1 MEVTLLY
8 FDGCPNW
15 QTADKRLAAL
25 ADELGVTVAHRKVTT
40 PNEAEAVGFRG
51 SPTILVDGR
60 DPFARGD
67 EPIGLS
73 CRIYQTP
80 DGPAGAPTSAQL
92 RAVLA
97 TGTGEGVR

>member
-1 MEVTLLY
+1 MTEVTLLY

-15 QTADKRLAAL
+15 RATDERLRAL
-25 ADELGVTVAHRKVTT
+25 QDELGFSVERQKVDTAE
-40 PNEAEAVGFRG
+40 EAERIGFRG

-67 EPIGLS
+67 EPVGLS

-80 DGPAGAPTSAQL
+80 DGPTGAPTHEQL
-92 RAVLA
+92 RSALA
-97 TGTGEGVR
+97 